1 MIIQRSPEWFSARV
15 GRVTGSAV
23 GAILG
28 LNPYTSADDVLR
40 RMVRDYHKA
49 PSEFEGNVAT
59 EYGQFH
65 EAGATFEYTL
75 ETGMP
80 VEECGFFTHEDWL
93 GASPDGLV
101 GMMGVIE
108 IKCPY
113 GQRDAIPPVFKS
125 AADQPHYYAQMQ
137 IEMFCANRE
146 WCDFFQWSAN
156 GTRLETV
163 NRSENW
169 LEQNL
174 PALKAFHERYLGEL
188 DNKDHLEPRR
198 KELYGPKAAALLEQ
212 YDDLTDAIER
222 ATERRKEVLAEL
234 IKAAGERNACING
247 RNLTLV
253 ERVGAVSYA
262 NVVKEHCKGVDIEPY
277 RGKPSTYW
285 MLK

>member
-1 MIIQRSPEWFSARV
+1 MQQRSAEWFSARV

-28 LNPYTSADDVLR
+28 LSPYMSADDVLR
-40 RMVRDYHKA
+40 RMVREFHGA

-65 EAGATFEYTL
+65 EAGAAFEYEL
-75 ETGMP
+75 ETGNK
-80 VEECGFFTHEDWL
+80 VEECGFFTHEEWL

-101 GMMGVIE
+101 GVFGLIE

-113 GQRDAIPPVFKS
+113 GQRDKNPPEFKT
-125 AADQPHYYAQMQ
+125 AEEQPHYYAQMQ
-137 IEMFCANRE
+137 IEMFCADRE
-146 WCDFFQWSAN
+146 WCDFWQWSQH

-163 NRSENW
+163 NRDEAW
-169 LEQNL
+169 LAENL
-174 PALKAFHERYLGEL
+174 PTLKAFHERYLAEL
-188 DNKDHLEPRR
+188 DSKAHLEPKRR
-198 KELYGPKAAALLEQ
+198 ELYGPKASALLEQ

-234 IKAAGERNACING
+234 VKAAGEQNAVING

-253 ERVGAVSYA
+253 EREGSVSYA
-262 NVVKEHCKGVDIEPY
+262 KAIKELCPNADLEKW
-277 RGKPSTYW
+277 RGKPTSYW

>member
-1 MIIQRSPEWFSARV
+1 MEQRSAEWFAARV

-28 LNPYTSADDVLR
+28 LSPYMSADDVLR
-40 RMVRDYHKA
+40 RMVREFHGA

-65 EAGATFEYTL
+65 EAGAAFEYSL
-75 ETGMP
+75 ETGQA
-80 VEECGFFTHEDWL
+80 VEECGFFTYQDWL

-101 GMMGVIE
+101 GVFGLIE

-113 GQRDAIPPVFKS
+113 GQRDKVPPEFKS
-125 AADQPHYYAQMQ
+125 AEDQQHYYAQMQ
-137 IEMFCANRE
+137 IEMLCADRE
-146 WCDFFQWSAN
+146 WCDFYQWSTG

-163 NRSENW
+163 NRSDNW
-169 LEQNL
+169 INEHL
-174 PALKAFHERYLGEL
+174 PMLKAFHERYLGEL

-234 IKAAGERNACING
+234 VKAAGERNASING

-253 ERVGAVSYA
+253 EREGAVSYA
-262 NVVKEHCKGVDIEPY
+262 RVVKEHCKGVDLERY
-277 RGKPSTYW
+277 RGKPTQYW

>member
-1 MIIQRSPEWFSARV
+1 MEQRSPEWFAARV

-28 LNPYTSADDVLR
+28 LSPYMSADDVLR
-40 RMVRDYHKA
+40 SMVRAYHKA
-49 PSEFEGNVAT
+49 PSEFEGNIAT

-65 EAGATFEYTL
+65 ESGAAFEYTL

-80 VEECGFFTHEDWL
+80 VEECGFFTHDDWL

-101 GMMGVIE
+101 GLMGLIE

-113 GQRDAIPPVFKS
+113 GKRNDNPPEFKT
-125 AADQPHYYAQMQ
+125 AEEQPHYYAQMQ
-137 IEMFCANRE
+137 IEMICADRE
-146 WCDFFQWSAN
+146 WCDFFQWAQH

-163 NRSENW
+163 HRDDSW
-169 LEQNL
+169 LAEHL
-174 PALKAFHERYLGEL
+174 PLLKAFHERYLSEL

-198 KELYGPKAAALLEQ
+198 KELYGPKAAALLDQ

-222 ATERRKEVLAEL
+222 ATERRKEVLADL
-234 IKAAGERNACING
+234 VKAAGERNASING
-247 RNLTLV
+247 RNLTKI
-253 ERVGAVSYA
+253 EKKGAVAYA
-262 NVVKEHCKGVDIEPY
+262 KVVAAHCKGVDLEQY
-277 RGKPSTYW
+277 RGKSTHYW

>member
-1 MIIQRSPEWFSARV
+1 MEQRSAEWFAARV

-28 LNPYTSADDVLR
+28 LSPYTSADDVLR
-40 RMVRDYHKA
+40 RMVREYHKA

-59 EYGQFH
+59 AYGQFH
-65 EAGATFEYTL
+65 EAGAAFEYTL

-80 VEECGFFTHEDWL
+80 VEECGFFKHEDWL
-93 GASPDGLV
+93 GASPDGLI
-101 GMMGVIE
+101 GVYGLIE

-113 GQRDAIPPVFKS
+113 GKRNDSPPEFKS
-125 AADQPHYYAQMQ
+125 AEDQPHYYAQMQ
-137 IEMFCANRE
+137 VEMLCADRE
-146 WCDFFQWSAN
+146 WCDFYQWSQH

-163 NRSENW
+163 NRSESW
-169 LEQNL
+169 LSEHL
-174 PALKAFHERYLGEL
+174 PLLKAFHERYVSEL

-198 KELYGPKAAALLEQ
+198 KELYGPKAAALLDQ

-222 ATERRKEVLAEL
+222 ATERRKEVLADL
-234 IKAAGERNACING
+234 VKAAGERNASING

-253 ERVGAVSYA
+253 EREGAVSYA
-262 NVVKEHCKGVDIEPY
+262 RVVKEHCKDVDLDKY
-277 RGKPSTYW
+277 RGKSSSYW

>member
-1 MIIQRSPEWFSARV
+1 MEQRSKEWFAARV

-28 LNPYTSADDVLR
+28 MSPYMSADDVLR
-40 RMVRDYHKA
+40 RMVREYHKA

-59 EYGQFH
+59 KYGQFH
-65 EAGATFEYTL
+65 ESGAAFEYTL
-75 ETGMP
+75 ETGQA

-101 GMMGVIE
+101 GVMGLIE

-113 GQRDAIPPVFKS
+113 GQRDKVPPEFKT
-125 AADQPHYYAQMQ
+125 AEEQPHYYAQMQ
-137 IEMFCANRE
+137 IEMLCADRE
-146 WCDFFQWSAN
+146 WCDFWQWSPN

-163 NRSENW
+163 NRDNAWIAHNVPMLRE
-169 LEQNL
+169 
-174 PALKAFHERYLGEL
+174 FHARYLSEL
-188 DNKDHLEPRR
+188 DNPAHIEPRR
-198 KELYGPKAAALLEQ
+198 KELYGPKAAALIEQ

-222 ATERRKEVLAEL
+222 ATERRKEVLADL
-234 IKAAGERNACING
+234 VKAAGERNAIING

-253 ERVGAVSYA
+253 ERAGSVAYA
-262 NVVKEHCKGVDIEPY
+262 KVVKEHCKGVDLEQY
-277 RGKPSTYW
+277 RGAPSSYW